1 MNIKI
6 ANRKN
11 VSTMLIE
18 ADFDQIITENFN
30 EIVKALAKRLKILT
44 ELEKVQRQSFIEVD
58 KLVSV
63 IRHCSGKNEAMTTIS
78 KEFNISRNA
87 AMFLL
92 NLDLTE
98 IGEMLNPNTLADL
111 LKQNKN
117 TINLLLK

>member
-11 VSTMLIE
+11 VTTMLIE
-18 ADFDQIITENFN
+18 VDFDQIVTEYFN
-30 EIVKALAKRLKILT
+30 EIVKALAKRIKVLT
-44 ELEKVQRQSFIEVD
+44 ELEKVQRQSIIEVD

-63 IRHCSGKNEAMTTIS
+63 IRHCSGKNEAITTIS
-78 KEFNISRNA
+78 KEFKISRNA
-87 AMFLL
+87 SMFLL
-92 NLDLTE
+92 NLDLSE

>member
-30 EIVKALAKRLKILT
+30 EIVKALAQRLKVLT

-58 KLVSV
+58 KLISV